1 MLKSKINSGIRKTTN
16 TLLLAL
22 LSLSNLT
29 LLSVTFFFV
38 YSWFF
43 YENGFA
49 YIPYK
54 YFGVLI
60 IFVLLFRQ
68 DYLLLVKS
76 KKQLVF
82 YNLLGIVYNSIILF
96 GAFIVQFIL
105 KF

>member
-1 MLKSKINSGIRKTTN
+1 MLKTKMYSAIKKITN
-16 TLLLAL
+16 TLLIAL
-22 LSLSNLT
+22 LSLANLT
-29 LLSVTFFFV
+29 LLSATFFFV

-43 YENGFA
+43 YENGFMH
-49 YIPYK
+49 IPYR
-54 YFGVLI
+54 YLGVLT

-68 DYLLLVKS
+68 DYLLLVKN

-96 GAFIVQFIL
+96 GAFIVQCFL